1 MAKKGVKKTM
11 VVSKTKRASHMK
23 NKKSYK
29 PGARVRQP
37 IVKPKT
43 QFGDKTQPNNSR
55 PNQHTNNKKS
65 VTSIPGSRKKKGLN
79 NAKTIPKNDEIVQDD
94 FDADEM
100 MDMMDEEDVS
110 FFKEKASNIQHNGK
124 LAKKRKLESDLSG
137 ETVEEDYNE
146 ELFNKELTKKKTRH
160 LLPIKTKQG
169 IVEQSIEVDYQSS
182 DEEDKDGEDEDAKE
196 EEEDA
201 PKSMAEMYARR
212 RQKLEDLKSL
222 IGSSSSNILEN
233 PDERMEHISAVLK
246 LYNTLTPDIFITGFK
261 LISASLVELFK
272 DLAPGFEIKATSKPG
287 ERQKKA
293 TREVYGNEQRLLK
306 YYQMFLKKL
315 EETLSPLKEMK
326 KKKTPDESTKR
337 VAIFALKCMSDLLVS
352 MPHFNFAK
360 NIVHALIPFTAHKM
374 DDVRFLICSAFKKL
388 FKDDKKGEISLHA
401 VRQVNHLI
409 KNKRHHQIPPDCLD
423 ILITLRIK
431 DINLDREKEEE
442 ISRYKTLTRKEKIL
456 IMSKN
461 DRRRRKKIERL
472 EKEIVIARAEHSKGS
487 KTKYQTETVKL
498 VFTIYF
504 RILKMAPK
512 SGLMG
517 VVLQGLA
524 KYVYFFC
531 YLTYLNSFANLFLY
545 VGSHIRSTWTSLP
558 TWLKFSITS
567 LPTTSS
573 IIVNV
578 CTPFK

>member
-1 MAKKGVKKTM
+1 
-11 VVSKTKRASHMK
+11 
-23 NKKSYK
+23 
-29 PGARVRQP
+29 
-37 IVKPKT
+37 
-43 QFGDKTQPNNSR
+43 
-55 PNQHTNNKKS
+55 
-65 VTSIPGSRKKKGLN
+65 
-79 NAKTIPKNDEIVQDD
+79 
-94 FDADEM
+94 
-100 MDMMDEEDVS
+100 
-110 FFKEKASNIQHNGK
+110 
-124 LAKKRKLESDLSG
+124 
-137 ETVEEDYNE
+137 
-146 ELFNKELTKKKTRH
+146 
-160 LLPIKTKQG
+160 
-169 IVEQSIEVDYQSS
+169 
-182 DEEDKDGEDEDAKE
+182 
-196 EEEDA
+196 
-201 PKSMAEMYARR
+201 
-212 RQKLEDLKSL
+212 
-222 IGSSSSNILEN
+222 
-233 PDERMEHISAVLK
+233 
-246 LYNTLTPDIFITGFK
+246 
-261 LISASLVELFK
+261 
-272 DLAPGFEIKATSKPG
+272 
-287 ERQKKA
+287 
-293 TREVYGNEQRLLK
+293 
-306 YYQMFLKKL
+306 
-315 EETLSPLKEMK
+315 
-326 KKKTPDESTKR
+326 
-337 VAIFALKCMSDLLVS
+337 
-352 MPHFNFAK
+352 
-360 NIVHALIPFTAHKM
+360 M

-461 DRRRRKKIERL
+461 ERRRRKKIERL

-531 YLTYLNSFANLFLY
+531 YLTYLNSFAILFLY

-573 IIVNV
+573 IIVSV
-578 CTPFK
+578 CTPSK